1 MTRDES
7 QSPDHVTDHD
17 NLSDDAGSDD
27 NSIDFGFR
35 QVNRADKAG
44 LVRGVF
50 DSVANRYDL
59 MNDLMSGGVHRLWKA
74 AMIDWMAPQPH
85 QTLIDLAGG
94 TGDIGQRFLRAGGGF
109 AHITDINESMLM
121 AGKKRRDLQSLANRM
136 NWCNAN
142 AEQLPFADN
151 AADFVTIAFGLRNV
165 TDRPAALAE
174 AHRVLKAGG
183 RFLCLEF
190 SQVDNAV
197 LQRLYDAWSFS
208 ILPTMGQMVAGD
220 AESYRYLVESIRQF
234 PRKEILADM
243 FADTGFAQIRIRSMT
258 GNIACIHSGWKM
270 D

>member
-35 QVNRADKAG
+35 QVNRADKAE

-50 DSVANRYDL
+50 DSVASRYDL

-121 AGKKRRDLQSLANRM
+121 AGKMRRDMQSLASQI

-151 AADFVTIAFGLRNV
+151 SADFVTIAFGLRNV
-165 TDRPAALAE
+165 TDRTAALAE

-197 LQRLYDAWSFS
+197 LQRLYDTWSFS
-208 ILPTMGQMVAGD
+208 ILPSMGQMVAGD

-234 PRKEILADM
+234 PRKEVLADM
-243 FADTGFAQIRIRSMT
+243 FADAGFSQIRIRSMT

>member
-17 NLSDDAGSDD
+17 DLSDDAGSDD

-35 QVNRADKAG
+35 QVNRAEKAG
-44 LVRGVF
+44 LVRDVF

-151 AADFVTIAFGLRNV
+151 AADLVTIAFGLRNV

-243 FADTGFAQIRIRSMT
+243 FADAGFAQIRIRSMT

>member
-35 QVNRADKAG
+35 QVNRADKVG

-190 SQVDNAV
+190 SQVDNAA

-243 FADTGFAQIRIRSMT
+243 FADAGFAQIRIRSMT

>member
-7 QSPDHVTDHD
+7 QSPNHVTDHD

-35 QVNRADKAG
+35 QVNLADKAR

-121 AGKKRRDLQSLANRM
+121 AGKKRRDLQSLSNRM

-165 TDRPAALAE
+165 TDRPAVLAE

-190 SQVDNAV
+190 SQLDNAV
-197 LQRLYDAWSFS
+197 LQRIYDAWSFS
-208 ILPTMGQMVAGD
+208 ILPAMGQMVAGD

-243 FADTGFAQIRIRSMT
+243 FADAGFAQIRIRSMT